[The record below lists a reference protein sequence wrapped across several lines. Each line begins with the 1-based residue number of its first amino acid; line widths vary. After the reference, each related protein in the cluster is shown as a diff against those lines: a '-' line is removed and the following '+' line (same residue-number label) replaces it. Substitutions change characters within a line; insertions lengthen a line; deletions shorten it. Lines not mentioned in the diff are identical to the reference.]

1 MTMMKRQYIEPR
13 CKFLKLETLEAL
25 AMSAPFEGDFPPGGG
40 EAGAKEG
47 DLFDSDNSETFSLP
61 TRNVWEEN
69 TD

>member
-25 AMSAPFEGDFPPGGG
+25 AMSDPFEGDFPPGGG

-47 DLFDSDNSETFSLP
+47 DLFDSDNSESFSLP

>member
-25 AMSAPFEGDFPPGGG
+25 AMSDPFEGDFPPGGG

-47 DLFDSDNSETFSLP
+47 DLVDSDKSETFSLP

>member
-1 MTMMKRQYIEPR
+1 MTMMKRHYIEPR

-25 AMSAPFEGDFPPGGG
+25 AMSDPFEGDFPPGGG

-47 DLFDSDNSETFSLP
+47 DLFDSDNSESFSLP